1 MKIGFIGLGK
11 MGGNMVKRLL
21 QNNHEIVVFD
31 FSVEA
36 MEEVKKFGAIPSN
49 NIDELCEKLPEKKVI
64 WLMIPAGNP
73 VDNTLEILS
82 KKLLDGDIIIDGGN
96 SFWKDTQKRSA
107 KMKEFSIDFIDCG
120 TSGGVWGLQNGY
132 CLMYGGDKKACEYT
146 ESLYTDLAT
155 ENGSLYCGK
164 SGSGHFIKMVH
175 NGIEYGMMQAF
186 AEGFELIEKSSFDTN
201 LTDIAHVWQHGSVVR
216 SWLLD
221 LTHNALQEDTKLE
234 NINGYVD
241 DNGEARWMIESG
253 MDFEVPLHVTA
264 ASLFTRFESRQ
275 TDSFAMKMLAAM
287 RNQFGGHDVKK
298 K

>member
-36 MEEVKKFGAIPSN
+36 MDEVKEYGAIPSK
-49 NIDELCEKLPEKKVI
+49 NIEELCEKLPKKKVI
-64 WLMIPAGNP
+64 WLMIPAGKT
-73 VDNTLEILS
+73 VDNTLEMLS
-82 KKLLDGDIIIDGGN
+82 KKLLPGDIIIDGGN
-96 SFWKDTQKRSA
+96 SFWKDTKRRSTT
-107 KMKEFSIDFIDCG
+107 MKEYGIDFIDCG

-132 CLMYGGDKKACEYT
+132 CLMYGGDKNACEYT
-146 ESLYTDLAT
+146 ESLYKDLAT

-175 NGIEYGMMQAF
+175 NGIEYGMMQAL

-201 LTDIAHVWQHGSVVR
+201 LTDVAHVWQHGSVVR

-234 NINGYVD
+234 KIKGYVN

-287 RNQFGGHDVKK
+287 RNQFGGHDVKEK
-298 K
+298 